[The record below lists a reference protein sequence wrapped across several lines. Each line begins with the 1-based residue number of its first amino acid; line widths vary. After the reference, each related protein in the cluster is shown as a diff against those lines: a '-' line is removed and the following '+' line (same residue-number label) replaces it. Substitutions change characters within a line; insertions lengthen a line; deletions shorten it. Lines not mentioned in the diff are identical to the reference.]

1 LSVPKF
7 IVYVELETPLDVQLY
22 RKPTA
27 FTVVV
32 VPTVSGELYAVE
44 DDVGVEPSSVYRMVT
59 PGDEVDI
66 ETVWAEVYVPAAG
79 LSMIDATV
87 SV

>member
-1 LSVPKF
+1 M
-7 IVYVELETPLDVQLY
+7 YVELETPLDVQLY

-66 ETVWAEVYVPAAG
+66 ETV
-79 LSMIDATV
+79 
-87 SV
+87 